1 MQSIAV
7 FLIRAYRVVFA
18 PLKTM
23 LGLQGCCRYTPTCS
37 NYTEE
42 AICTHGLCHG
52 VGLGLRR
59 IARCHPWGGHGFD
72 PVPPVA
78 GAAK

>member
-7 FLIRAYRVVFA
+7 LFIRAYHVVFT
-18 PLKTM
+18 PLKVM
-23 LGLQGCCRYTPTCS
+23 LGVQGCCRYTPTCS
-37 NYTEE
+37 NYTEQ
-42 AICTHGLCHG
+42 AICTHGLCRG

-59 IARCHPWGGHGFD
+59 IMRCHPWGGHGFD
-72 PVPPVA
+72 PVPPVI